1 MGKTYKDKN
10 KWDRKQ
16 KMNRD
21 GSDDSLRETKNR
33 TKRMKYE
40 ELLPEGDQ
48 LDPYEQ
54 YDFEDYE

>member
-1 MGKTYKDKN
+1 MGKTFKDRN

-16 KMNRD
+16 KDREGQADN
-21 GSDDSLRETKNR
+21 SLRETRKGR
-33 TKRMKYE
+33 KARHHE